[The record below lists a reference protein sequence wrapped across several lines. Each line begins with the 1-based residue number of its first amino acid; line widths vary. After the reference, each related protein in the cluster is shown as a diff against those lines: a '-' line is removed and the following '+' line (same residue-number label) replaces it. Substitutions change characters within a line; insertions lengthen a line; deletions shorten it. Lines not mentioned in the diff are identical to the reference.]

1 MIQVCKLKIVKVFL
15 LTLDKSVKMIII
27 EKAVWGI
34 LINKYCG
41 IV

>member
-1 MIQVCKLKIVKVFL
+1 MIQVCKLKIVKVFII
-15 LTLDKSVKMIII
+15 TLDKSVKIIII

-34 LINKYCG
+34 IINRYCG